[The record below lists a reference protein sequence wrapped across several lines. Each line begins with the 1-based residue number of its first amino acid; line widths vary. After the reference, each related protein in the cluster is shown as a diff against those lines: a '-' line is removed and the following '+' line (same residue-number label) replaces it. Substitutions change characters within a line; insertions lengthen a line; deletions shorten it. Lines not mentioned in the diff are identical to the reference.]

1 MPDRSTQTDIP
12 MIEKRTPISNPV
24 DTIDITL
31 DTAPDTVEDTS
42 IDTILWLAFDGAS
55 RGNPGPS
62 GCGAH
67 AWIQHKDAKKIPFM
81 TMKKSIPPTTNN
93 MAEWKAFVYG
103 LESVCEKLEKTTI
116 LPRQVEIRIQGDSRL
131 VVEQTCVRW
140 KIKDKKFMKWF
151 QQAHHLLGQFGKWE
165 MTHVYRQQNT
175 IADELA
181 NQAIEERG
189 YL

>member
-1 MPDRSTQTDIP
+1 MPDRSTQTHIT

-31 DTAPDTVEDTS
+31 DTVEDKS
-42 IDTILWLAFDGAS
+42 INTRVWLAFDGAS
-55 RGNPGPS
+55 RGNPGAS

-67 AWIQHKDAKKIPFM
+67 ASIQHDHTKKIPFM

-103 LESVCEKLEKTTI
+103 LESVCEKLEKANI
-116 LPRQVEIRIQGDSRL
+116 HPRQVEIRIQGDSRL

-181 NQAIEERG
+181 NQAIESFS
-189 YL
+189 